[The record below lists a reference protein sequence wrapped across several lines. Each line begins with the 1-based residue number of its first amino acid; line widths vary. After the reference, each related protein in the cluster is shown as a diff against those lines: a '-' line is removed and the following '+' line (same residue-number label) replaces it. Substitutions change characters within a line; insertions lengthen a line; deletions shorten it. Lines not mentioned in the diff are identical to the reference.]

1 MRETSESFGLRDR
14 SKIAAAASMT
24 IVAQL
29 CRQKSLI
36 ASRMNSPAKSGR
48 QERFAVIARKQ
59 SAWRDSEIT
68 SEGRVWRTVDF
79 EIAEN
84 LGGEHGHRVGTWNSK
99 AAALRIVR
107 ASSNQ
112 SSEPTPTS
120 VTPRAEPRVAPAA
133 VVAHL

>member
-1 MRETSESFGLRDR
+1 MRETSEIFGMRDR
-14 SKIAAAASMT
+14 SNVGAAASMT

-36 ASRMNSPAKSGR
+36 ASRRGSPAKSGR

-84 LGGEHGHRVGTWNSK
+84 LGGEHGHRVVTWNSK
-99 AAALRIVR
+99 AAAVRIVR

-112 SSEPTPTS
+112 SSEPTTTA
-120 VTPRAEPRVAPAA
+120 VTIPAAQEVVPAA